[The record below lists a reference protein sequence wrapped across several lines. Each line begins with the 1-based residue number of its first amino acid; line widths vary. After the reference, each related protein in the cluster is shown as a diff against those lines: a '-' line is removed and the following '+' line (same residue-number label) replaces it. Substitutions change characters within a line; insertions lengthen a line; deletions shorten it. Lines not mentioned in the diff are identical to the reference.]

1 MEELNI
7 DSNCCFSFKNK
18 RGFSVFICADSI
30 YLKCLR
36 DSRMILKK
44 MLLGCLLASR
54 GTAKSKFESLNG
66 ELPKSEIDN
75 Y

>member
-1 MEELNI
+1 ML
-7 DSNCCFSFKNK
+7 
-18 RGFSVFICADSI
+18 GFSVFICSDAV

-36 DSRMILKK
+36 DSRMIIKK
-44 MLLGCLLASR
+44 LLLGCILASE
-54 GTAKSKFESLNG
+54 GTPKSKFESMNG